1 MEKRQANRLGTA
13 GLEEQYSSR
22 ASYDTHRHRHLYATE
37 EGGPVP
43 MFPNPQLATD
53 GNSGRHILPH
63 VRRGVLLTIPGQ
75 LAAPTRRIDQDPRDN
90 EKCWGKHCRATRKY
104 SSSQQDGDSF
114 LPPRGT
120 GQHGLWNS
128 LPAHIT

>member
-90 EKCWGKHCRATRKY
+90 EK
-104 SSSQQDGDSF
+104 
-114 LPPRGT
+114 
-120 GQHGLWNS
+120 
-128 LPAHIT
+128 